1 MPLAVPIRGQEV
13 LVADRRSGQGFPRRT
28 CLERRDRAVKELRC
42 RDVGFDC
49 DAVVHGNTVDDVM
62 AQVGP
67 HAKEVHGVD
76 VTPETSA
83 QIATLV
89 HDA

>member
-1 MPLAVPIRGQEV
+1 M
-13 LVADRRSGQGFPRRT
+13 
-28 CLERRDRAVKELRC
+28 KELRC

-49 DAVVHGNTVDDVM
+49 EAVVHGETVDEVM

-67 HAKEVHGVD
+67 HAEQAHGVN
-76 VTPETSA
+76 VTPELASRIT
-83 QIATLV
+83 TLV

>member
-1 MPLAVPIRGQEV
+1 M
-13 LVADRRSGQGFPRRT
+13 
-28 CLERRDRAVKELRC
+28 KELVC

-49 DAVVHGNTVDDVM
+49 DAVVHGETVDDVM
-62 AQVGP
+62 AQAGP

-76 VTPETSA
+76 VTPAMAGRITP
-83 QIATLV
+83 LV